1 MFRIYPHLSV
11 GTYACICVHSS
22 IVQNSKI
29 MEITQR
35 SIQNITNLQSYTME
49 HYKVMKVNET
59 QPCMSKCLCWQANVE
74 EKAQLTLSHRWKST
88 A

>member
-11 GTYACICVHSS
+11 CTYACICVHSS
-22 IVQNSKI
+22 IVQNSEI

-49 HYKVMKVNET
+49 HYKVMQVNEA
-59 QPCMSKCLCWQANVE
+59 QPRMSKCLCWQANVE
-74 EKAQLTLSHRWKST
+74 
-88 A
+88 